1 VPERATVMSRSEKS
15 AEAVVPGSGADEA
28 GGGRG
33 RAERVGGPKAVSL
46 GRAVHQKPGAPGRNA
61 VRRGEA
67 EPEAVRDEARTVR
80 HETASPGRDGLLA
93 QVLAKAN
100 MEAAWKRVKS
110 NRGSAG
116 VDGLSIAETADYLR
130 AHWPRIRES
139 LLEGSYRP
147 VPVRRVQIP
156 KPDGGVRELG
166 IPTVTDRLIQQAL
179 LQVLQPRIDP
189 TFSEHSYGF
198 RPGRRAHDAVL
209 DAQRYVQDGY
219 RVVVDVDLEKFFD
232 RVNHDILMERLA
244 RRIDD
249 KAVLRLIRRY
259 LVAGIMDGGVV
270 MARYEGTPQGGPL
283 SPLLANVLLDEVDR
297 ELERRGHR
305 FVRYADDC
313 NVYVRSRR
321 AGERVLAGLTKLY
334 DRLHLKVNEAKTAVA
349 PASRRKF
356 LGYAFWYGPGGQVKC
371 RVADKAL
378 KTFKQRIRQLT
389 RRSGGRNLSEIAERL
404 RAYMP
409 GWKAYF
415 QLAQTPNVFRGLDEW
430 IRHRLRAV
438 QLKHW
443 RRGTTMYRELK
454 AMGASDEDARK
465 VAANSRCWWRN
476 SRLRLNRAMPI
487 AYFDRLGVPR
497 LS

>member
-1 VPERATVMSRSEKS
+1 
-15 AEAVVPGSGADEA
+15 
-28 GGGRG
+28 
-33 RAERVGGPKAVSL
+33 
-46 GRAVHQKPGAPGRNA
+46 
-61 VRRGEA
+61 
-67 EPEAVRDEARTVR
+67 
-80 HETASPGRDGLLA
+80 
-93 QVLAKAN
+93 

-116 VDGLSIAETADYLR
+116 VDGLSIAETAEHLR
-130 AHWPRIRES
+130 AHWPGIRAS
-139 LLEGSYRP
+139 LLDGSYRP
-147 VPVRRVQIP
+147 LPVRRVQIP

-198 RPGRRAHDAVL
+198 RPGRRAHDAVV

-321 AGERVLAGLTKLY
+321 AGERVLEGLRKLY
-334 DRLHLKVNEAKTAVA
+334 GRLHLKVNESKTAVA
-349 PASRRKF
+349 AASRRKF
-356 LGYAFWYGPGGQVKC
+356 LGYTFWYGLGGEVKC
-371 RVADKAL
+371 RVADKVL
-378 KTFKQRIRQLT
+378 KTFKQRIRQIT
-389 RRSGGRNLSEIAERL
+389 RRSGGRSLPEITERL
-404 RAYMP
+404 RAYLP

-415 QLAQTPNVFRGLDEW
+415 RLAQTPKVFRELDEW

-454 AMGASDEDARK
+454 AMGASEADARK

-476 SRLRLNRAMPI
+476 SRMALNRAMPI

>member
-1 VPERATVMSRSEKS
+1 M
-15 AEAVVPGSGADEA
+15 
-28 GGGRG
+28 
-33 RAERVGGPKAVSL
+33 SL
-46 GRAVHQKPGAPGRNA
+46 GRAVHQKPGGPGRN
-61 VRRGEA
+61 VGGRGEA
-67 EPEAVRDEARTVR
+67 APEAVRDEARTVR
-80 HETASPGRDGLLA
+80 HETGSPGRDGLLLQA
-93 QVLAKAN
+93 LASAN
-100 MEAAWKRVKS
+100 MGAAWKRVKS

-130 AHWPRIRES
+130 AHWPRIRGS
-139 LLEGSYRP
+139 LLDGSYRP
-147 VPVRRVQIP
+147 APVRRVQIP

-209 DAQRYVQDGY
+209 EAQRYVQGGS

-232 RVNHDILMERLA
+232 RVNHDILMARLA

-270 MARYEGTPQGGPL
+270 MERYEGTPQGGPL

-334 DRLHLKVNEAKTAVA
+334 ERLHLKVNEAKSAVA
-349 PASRRKF
+349 AASSRKF
-356 LGYAFWYGPGGQVKC
+356 LGYTFWYGPGGQVRCK
-371 RVADKAL
+371 VADKA
-378 KTFKQRIRQLT
+378 KATFKQRIREMT
-389 RRSGGRNLSEIAERL
+389 RRSGGRSLPEIVERL
-404 RAYMP
+404 RTYLS
-409 GWKAYF
+409 GWKGYF
-415 QLAQTPNVFRGLDEW
+415 QLAQTPKVFRELDEW

-454 AMGASDEDARK
+454 ALGASETDARQ
-465 VAANSRCWWRN
+465 VAANSRRWWRN
-476 SRLRLNRAMPI
+476 SRLLLNRALPV